1 MGVQSNGRSRLKKA
15 RAVVAKI
22 ARRMTRQ
29 RSALR
34 EAHTAVALMETVVGN
49 PNPLFTTRGVLN
61 ILQVPSVLSRTLA
74 TLIQRS
80 FAATITAG

>member
-1 MGVQSNGRSRLKKA
+1 M
-15 RAVVAKI
+15 VAKV
-22 ARRMTRQ
+22 ARPVTSQ

-49 PNPLFTTRGVLN
+49 PNSHFTTRGVLN

-74 TLIQRS
+74 TSIPRS